1 MVSRRQYE
9 EDVYRLA
16 QGSAAVI
23 KNIPVRI
30 PKNAAWAITHVAA
43 VAWMLGT
50 PALAQENPALRFV
63 MPTAPATYLLPYF
76 VSKDLGWLKD
86 WGADT
91 SEQVVSGDPNALRAV
106 IAGSA
111 DITFIGPPTIMDA
124 VISGA
129 KIKAFC
135 SWQPITDYQF
145 IAGSGKGASIS
156 DLADKRIAATGPGSM
171 TMYIPQMLLKKG
183 GIDTSNMKF
192 LSVGGM
198 SARLQAV
205 VADKVDATLVD
216 TFFATKAE
224 RAGTAQ
230 TVASVAKEFPG
241 LGYVYAVA
249 KEETLDDPARR
260 KSLDGFVRGCIE
272 GSRFVAKNSE
282 KAAEILKRR
291 LPDEDSDLIRAT
303 IEKLNILG
311 VWGVNGGLEHKV
323 IEFSTETFFDLGMIK
338 RKVSY
343 EEVVDPSFVDRVIAE
358 VGRM

>member
-1 MVSRRQYE
+1 MVRVGTQA
-9 EDVYRLA
+9 L
-16 QGSAAVI
+16 
-23 KNIPVRI
+23 RI
-30 PKNAAWAITHVAA
+30 VAPIAA
-43 VAWMLGT
+43 VAWIANGS
-50 PALAQENPALRFV
+50 ALAQENPTLRFV
-63 MPTAPATYLLPYF
+63 MPTPPATYLLPYF
-76 VSKDLGWLKD
+76 VAKDLGWLKD

-111 DITFIGPPTIMDA
+111 DITFIGPPTVMDA

-145 IAGSGKGASIS
+145 IAGSGKGASIA

-171 TMYIPQMLLKKG
+171 TMFIPQMLMKKAG
-183 GIDTSNMKF
+183 VDTSNMKF
-192 LSVGGM
+192 LPVGGM

-205 VADKVDATLVD
+205 AADKVDATLVD

-230 TVASVAKEFPG
+230 AVASVAKEFPG

-249 KEETLDDPARR
+249 REETLSDPARR
-260 KSLDGFVRGCIE
+260 KALDGFVKGCIE
-272 GSRFVAKNSE
+272 GSRYVVKSPDS
-282 KAAEILKRR
+282 AAEVLKKR
-291 LPDEDSDLIRAT
+291 LPDEDIDLIRAT
-303 IEKLNILG
+303 IEKLNALG
-311 VWGVNGGLEHKV
+311 VWGTNGGLDRKV
-323 IEFSTETFFDLGMIK
+323 IDFSAETFFDLGMIK
-338 RKVSY
+338 RKVGY
-343 EEVVDPSFVDRVIAE
+343 DEVVDPSFVDRVIAE